1 MEINKKTK
9 VKKMKGNQVPFKER
23 LGGLMYTVIALAIAV
38 VVFVGFIFLQN
49 YFSEKISYKEVFVV
63 KTEIPAGE
71 IITESN
77 IANYFGKKQINAL
90 DAVEGAYTPADYE
103 KLYGM
108 RTKVVLHVGEEVS
121 ESDFENVNV
130 YLDIIENPV
139 ELSFATS
146 GMETTDGGKIRAGDI
161 VNITL
166 MFTKEQLGLVGYET
180 ESSSSSFNGIMIAP
194 SETGV
199 KASDYYAS
207 NNNSKDENIGK
218 LNQVNSENTEKYNF
232 ELYARYMLENMYI
245 KKVLTADGVE
255 IAPTD
260 TESVAGIIVL
270 VVPKN
275 IELELNTILGNC
287 TSMRISKVL
296 YEITPEDLFN
306 DPSLKD
312 DIGTLEELEP
322 NQEETEP
329 EVVEE
334 PVEAEISVEN
344 LPEEGWVEVE
354 GVFYLPTE
362 EAGISHYKKDAEGN
376 VSVEECVLT
385 DGVCEFCKAIKTDEN
400 ASQPDENAS
409 EPESN

>member
-1 MEINKKTK
+1 MEINKKAK

-23 LGGLMYTVIALAIAV
+23 LGGLMYTVIALVIAV

-108 RTKVVLHVGEEVS
+108 RAKVVLHVGEEVS

-166 MFTKEQLGLVGYET
+166 MFTKEQLGLAED
-180 ESSSSSFNGIMIAP
+180 ESISSSPSSNGTMIAP
-194 SETGV
+194 PEAGV
-199 KASDYYAS
+199 DASDYYAS
-207 NNNSKDENIGK
+207 NNNSKEENIGK
-218 LNQVNSENTEKYNF
+218 LNQVSSENTEKYNF

-312 DIGTLEELEP
+312 DIGTLEELDP

-334 PVEAEISVEN
+334 PVEAEISLEN

-354 GVFYLPTE
+354 GVFYLPCE
-362 EAGISHYKKDAEGN
+362 ETGISHYKKDADGN
-376 VSVEECVLT
+376 VSVEECVLK
-385 DGVCEFCKAIKTDEN
+385 DGTCELCKASKTEDNEI
-400 ASQPDENAS
+400 
-409 EPESN
+409 EPENN

>member
-139 ELSFATS
+139 ELSFPTS

-166 MFTKEQLGLVGYET
+166 MFTKKQLGLEDDESGSSL
-180 ESSSSSFNGIMIAP
+180 SSSNGTMIAP
-194 SETGV
+194 PETGV
-199 KASDYYAS
+199 DASDYYAS
-207 NNNSKDENIGK
+207 NNNSKEENIGK
-218 LNQVNSENTEKYNF
+218 LNQVSPKNEEKYNF

-270 VVPKN
+270 VVPKD
-275 IELELNTILGNC
+275 IVLELDTILGNC

-296 YEITPEDLFN
+296 YEITPEDLFK

-312 DIGTLEELEP
+312 DIGTLEELDP

-344 LPEEGWVEVE
+344 LLEEGWVEVE
-354 GVFYLPTE
+354 GVFYLPCE

-385 DGVCEFCKAIKTDEN
+385 DGACEFCKAIKTDEN

-409 EPESN
+409 QPESN